1 MTSKD
6 SLAVLYVDDDR
17 SRAATVAEELQRA
30 APGITVQT
38 ATTRA
43 DAAADAVACVD
54 CVVAPCASDGTS
66 ESLFDALRADHPNR
80 PFVLFAAADECDDR
94 GEPGE
99 RAYGRLARRIRKT
112 VADNEQGLRD
122 TAAPSQS
129 RNSPTAAGDVDPAP
143 EADADADANR
153 EVQRYGAA
161 FERARDAMIVADD
174 DGACVEVNAGACDLF
189 GLSREDLL
197 GRHVDE
203 FVPEDYGFEVDW
215 LALETEATATGTFP
229 AVRPDGERRLVE
241 YAATAN
247 IVPGEHLAVLRDVTE
262 RTRLRDALET
272 EQAALGEMY
281 RITADREASFESKVR
296 RLLDLGCDL
305 LDVPYGFLTEIDGGT
320 QTIVTARGDHP
331 LLQSGESCP
340 LSEAYC
346 RKTITRPELVT
357 VQNAAAEGW
366 SDDVAYERFGLG
378 CYVGAEITV
387 EDDTYGT
394 FCFAGPDSRT
404 EPFSETERTFVEL
417 MARWT
422 SYELEQQFATER
434 LQRQNKRLEEF
445 ASMVS
450 HDLRSPLNV
459 ACGYL
464 DLVRDDGDPEQ
475 FDRIEHAHDRIER
488 IISDVL
494 YLAREGEEIGST
506 EPVDLADAARTSWD
520 VIATASRD
528 ATLTVESGVGSV
540 CGDPDRL
547 CQLLEN
553 LFRNAVE
560 HGGNAVA
567 VRVEPTAGGFAVED
581 DGPGIPADERDGVFE
596 RGYTTNEDGT
606 GFGLYIVRNI
616 AEAHGWTVAVT
627 DGADGGARFEVG
639 DVAHASDC

>member
-17 SRAATVAEELQRA
+17 SRAATVAEALQRA
-30 APGITVQT
+30 APNITVQT
-38 ATTRA
+38 ATTRT
-43 DAAADAVACVD
+43 DAAADAVASVD
-54 CVVAPCASDGTS
+54 CVVAPCAADGTS
-66 ESLFDALRADHPNR
+66 DSPVHALRADHPNR

-94 GEPGE
+94 EEPGE
-99 RAYGRLARRIRKT
+99 RAYERLARRIRKT
-112 VADNEQGLRD
+112 VADSEQGLRD
-122 TAAPSQS
+122 TADPTQAP
-129 RNSPTAAGDVDPAP
+129 RPETAVDDVDSA
-143 EADADADANR
+143 ADADSDASR

-174 DGACVEVNAGACDLF
+174 DGACVEVNASACELF
-189 GLSREDLL
+189 GLSREALL
-197 GRHVDE
+197 GRHLEE
-203 FVPEDYGFEVDW
+203 FVPEDHGFEVDW
-215 LALETEATATGTFP
+215 LAFETEATATGTFP

-331 LLQSGESCP
+331 LLQSGASCP

-422 SYELEQQFATER
+422 SYELEQQRATER
-434 LQRQNKRLEEF
+434 LQRQNERLEEF

-459 ACGYL
+459 ARGFL
-464 DLVRDDGDPEQ
+464 DLARDDGDPEQ

-488 IISDVL
+488 IVSDVL

-520 VIATASRD
+520 VVATESLD
-528 ATLTVESGVGSV
+528 ATLTLESGVGSV

-553 LFRNAVE
+553 LFRNALE

-567 VRVEPTAGGFAVED
+567 VRVESTADGFAVED
-581 DGPGIPADERDGVFE
+581 DGPGIPADERDGIFE
-596 RGYTTNEDGT
+596 RGFTTNEEGT

-616 AEAHGWTVAVT
+616 AEAHGWTVSVT
-627 DGADGGARFEVG
+627 DGADGGARFEFAGVERG
-639 DVAHASDC
+639 TDC